1 MYAALARELFSL
13 TPKVQNVLNIRNV
26 MKNEPNFVS
35 PRKKRREK
43 WRMHRKRREMKEF
56 ERMMVCEE
64 EM

>member
-35 PRKKRREK
+35 PRKKK
-43 WRMHRKRREMKEF
+43 AREMANAPKKERN
-56 ERMMVCEE
+56 EGNRENDGV
-64 EM
+64 